1 MKVRNRHSR
10 LAYKRCSIAIYLA
23 VFICNTLLCRLREE
37 DIVVVIFI
45 FMAIMKRLSIFIR
58 VICNNRQF
66 HFDIFSI
73 LQLFPLNYFLPNWQ
87 ESGGGWWAIH
97 LFFYRNNIELQKF
110 FWYENCCI
118 YNLLGLMIE
127 ILVY

>member
-23 VFICNTLLCRLREE
+23 VFICSTLLCRLREE

-87 ESGGGWWAIH
+87 ESGRGWWAIH
-97 LFFYRNNIELQKF
+97 LFFDRNNIELQ
-110 FWYENCCI
+110 
-118 YNLLGLMIE
+118 GLDSIR
-127 ILVY
+127 ICLNGV

>member
-73 LQLFPLNYFLPNWQ
+73 LQLSPLNYFLPNWQ
-87 ESGGGWWAIH
+87 ESGEDGGRFICSLIAII
-97 LFFYRNNIELQKF
+97 LNSRSFFSTRIV
-110 FWYENCCI
+110 
-118 YNLLGLMIE
+118 
-127 ILVY
+127 VYTICWG

>member
-37 DIVVVIFI
+37 DIVEVIFI
-45 FMAIMKRLSIFIR
+45 FMAIMKRLSM
-58 VICNNRQF
+58 QF

-97 LFFYRNNIELQKF
+97 LFFDRNNIELQKF

-127 ILVY
+127 ILVD